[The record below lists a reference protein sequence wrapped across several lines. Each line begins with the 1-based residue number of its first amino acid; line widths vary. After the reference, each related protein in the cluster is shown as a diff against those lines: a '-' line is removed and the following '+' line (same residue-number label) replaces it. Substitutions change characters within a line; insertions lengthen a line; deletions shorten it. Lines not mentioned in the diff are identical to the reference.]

1 MTQMINCRTLFG
13 RALGLKTLIFAFLG
27 MSLFQLSSFAC
38 DLPSDFPQV
47 YKDILEFSK
56 DLNVTSIHGVDEC
69 LGLEQKPLKWVKVC
83 DDAGNFKSMSAE
95 LFLLPKVTFSFN
107 DKNEFKVENFYFSDW
122 NYSKVDDSEVAEV
135 FIKRGKELKLIYT
148 TQSARKVHLTLVK
161 DSNNMLETFE
171 NLVYKMNIG
180 TPSLES
186 KFSCFQL

>member
-1 MTQMINCRTLFG
+1 M
-13 RALGLKTLIFAFLG
+13 
-27 MSLFQLSSFAC
+27 
-38 DLPSDFPQV
+38 
-47 YKDILEFSK
+47 
-56 DLNVTSIHGVDEC
+56 
-69 LGLEQKPLKWVKVC
+69 GLEQKPLKWVKVC